1 MAKSRFKNENLFTY
15 LWTPEM
21 HSDSRESWVVILW
34 LKSNSFFLSSFFLSS
49 CWVKLGK
56 PPPKLLVLDSASII
70 SESYTSPTLWSSNL
84 CLRNSR
90 MGVKVSAAS
99 YGSALGREGPVQLE
113 CQAWDQIFCERG
125 NSWRRAESCSL
136 LWLSECIAYCFS
148 FWRLSNQKIGIL
160 RGFSPNILENIHKS
174 KVIYNVL

>member
-1 MAKSRFKNENLFTY
+1 MAKTRFKNENLFIY

-34 LKSNSFFLSSFFLSS
+34 LTSNSFFLSSFFLSS

-56 PPPKLLVLDSASII
+56 PPPKLLVLDLAFII

-84 CLRNSR
+84 CLHNSR
-90 MGVKVSAAS
+90 MGMKVSTAS
-99 YGSALGREGPVQLE
+99 CGPALGRGGPVQLE
-113 CQAWDQIFCERG
+113 RQAWDQIFCGRSSG
-125 NSWRRAESCSL
+125 WWRAGRCSL
-136 LWLSECIAYCFS
+136 LWLSEGISCCFS
-148 FWRLSNQKIGIL
+148 FWRFSNLNISIL

>member
-99 YGSALGREGPVQLE
+99 YGSALGREGPVQLSVKLGTRSSVKG
-113 CQAWDQIFCERG
+113 A
-125 NSWRRAESCSL
+125 
-136 LWLSECIAYCFS
+136 IADGE
-148 FWRLSNQKIGIL
+148 QKAAHCC
-160 RGFSPNILENIHKS
+160 GFQ
-174 KVIYNVL
+174 NVLPTAFHSEDSVTKKLAFWGGSHLTF